1 MGAEE
6 DTPGDCPECHAANP
20 WIYENDEYNCRHCG
34 YVRSGYDG
42 AKLRDEGEYTQPLT
56 EIYLKN
62 PVHRS
67 DRPLSTHL
75 QKVEVSTRKFCCSI
89 C

>member
-34 YVRSGYDG
+34 YVHSGYDG
-42 AKLRDEGEYTQPLT
+42 AKFRDEGEYTQPLT

-62 PVHRS
+62 PVHHS

-75 QKVEVSTRKFCCSI
+75 QKVEVSPCKFCCSLY
-89 C
+89 